1 MSDEL
6 GLNAADL
13 EDLEAAANR
22 LLAHEDRI
30 YVIHHEL
37 TGIEAV
43 EWIETYNKAVANDTA
58 SVKGMLGFLHLFAER
73 LYEMMSVPDE
83 LIDEYNDSS
92 LDDGYDDEEDG

>member
-13 EDLEAAANR
+13 EDLEAAADR

-37 TGIEAV
+37 SGMEAV
-43 EWIETYNKAVANDTA
+43 EWIEMYNRAVANDPTA
-58 SVKGMLGFLHLFAER
+58 VRGMLGFLHLFAER
-73 LYEMMSVPDE
+73 LNEMMSVPDE
-83 LIDEYNDSS
+83 LIDDYNDSS
-92 LDDGYDDEEDG
+92 LDYGYDPDEDG